1 MESLHDVGSGTVGAR
16 NVLRNGV
23 KFSFPVI
30 KSGIVNRTDPL
41 PPPDGET
48 LLELLESIRPRL
60 KRILRSY
67 DIPFEDAED
76 LIQEALL
83 DALRKWDDIRV
94 KDVWL
99 LGTVRFK
106 CSHYWKR
113 KRAGRVEAFDLPDLE
128 ELSGP
133 QAPGQE
139 QAEIALD
146 LRSLTR
152 GLDERHRA
160 VLWLR
165 YGMGLSTDEVAQRL
179 GYCSS
184 SIRKLSG
191 RCLARLQRWA
201 AARPDDDDPPS
212 R

>member
-1 MESLHDVGSGTVGAR
+1 
-16 NVLRNGV
+16 
-23 KFSFPVI
+23 
-30 KSGIVNRTDPL
+30 VNRSEPL
-41 PPPDGET
+41 LSSSLSPPDNDT
-48 LLELLESIRPRL
+48 LVELLETIRPRL
-60 KRILRSY
+60 KRLLQSY
-67 DIPFEDAED
+67 DIPPEDAED
-76 LIQEALL
+76 LVQEALL
-83 DALRKWDDIRV
+83 DALRKWDAIRA

-106 CSHYWKR
+106 CSNYWKR
-113 KRAGRVEAFDLPDLE
+113 RRAGRVEAFDLAELE

-133 QAPGQE
+133 QSPGQE

-152 GLDERHRA
+152 GLDGRHRA

-165 YGMGLSTDEVAQRL
+165 YGEGLSTAEVAQRL

-201 AARPDDDDPPS
+201 AARPDAPS
-212 R
+212 PR